1 MFRKILIANRGEIAC
16 RVIKTARR
24 LGIATVSVYSDA
36 DTQSLHRWSADES
49 IRIGP
54 APASK
59 SYLDPCAVIA
69 ACEATG
75 ADAVHPGYGFL
86 SENVAFAQS
95 LSERG
100 ITFIG
105 PNTHAI
111 AIMGDKIESKKA
123 AEIADVNVVPGFVD
137 VVRDANDAVRVANEI
152 GYPVMLKAS
161 AGGGGKGMRVVSDDG
176 ECRQGFIQASH
187 EALGGFGDDRLFV
200 EKFIEHPR
208 HIEIQILADQYG
220 NVVSLGE
227 RECSIQRR
235 HQKIIE
241 EAPSPFIDEQIRERM
256 SSQAIQLAK
265 SVNYVSAGTVEFIVD
280 KQRNFYFLEMNTR
293 LQVEHPVTE
302 FITRIDLVEE
312 MIRVSAG
319 EALSFEQ
326 SDIGINGHSI
336 ECRLYAEDPSRDFLP
351 STGRVNSYLV
361 PEENEVVRI
370 DSGIK
375 EGSDISIYYDPMLAK
390 AISFGA
396 SRDDAIDNML
406 SVLDRCYIEGV
417 VHNVRFLS
425 ALLSHQRFRDGDL
438 TTTLIA
444 EEYPDGFTNGPIDNV
459 DIELLVAVAA
469 YAHVKTEGRINGL
482 APQRTIKK
490 VAVLSDRQIPLK
502 LMAEPEGYLVSIGDK
517 DLLIE
522 SQWCVGDILFFAVVG
537 GHSVCIQI
545 QRIINGYRITHSG
558 CQIDVHLYA
567 PRVAELSQY
576 MVEKESPDLSAF
588 LLSPMPGLLVSIN
601 VKVGQKVKATEELV
615 VVEAMKM
622 ENTLRADRDVVV
634 DEILVEAGDSVT
646 VNQPLLLFRRE

>member
-1 MFRKILIANRGEIAC
+1 
-16 RVIKTARR
+16 
-24 LGIATVSVYSDA
+24 
-36 DTQSLHRWSADES
+36 
-49 IRIGP
+49 
-54 APASK
+54 
-59 SYLDPCAVIA
+59 
-69 ACEATG
+69 
-75 ADAVHPGYGFL
+75 
-86 SENVAFAQS
+86 
-95 LSERG
+95 
-100 ITFIG
+100 
-105 PNTHAI
+105 
-111 AIMGDKIESKKA
+111 
-123 AEIADVNVVPGFVD
+123 
-137 VVRDANDAVRVANEI
+137 
-152 GYPVMLKAS
+152 
-161 AGGGGKGMRVVSDDG
+161 
-176 ECRQGFIQASH
+176 
-187 EALGGFGDDRLFV
+187 
-200 EKFIEHPR
+200 
-208 HIEIQILADQYG
+208 
-220 NVVSLGE
+220 
-227 RECSIQRR
+227 
-235 HQKIIE
+235 
-241 EAPSPFIDEQIRERM
+241 
-256 SSQAIQLAK
+256 
-265 SVNYVSAGTVEFIVD
+265 TVEFIVD

-545 QRIINGYRITHSG
+545 QRIING
-558 CQIDVHLYA
+558 
-567 PRVAELSQY
+567 
-576 MVEKESPDLSAF
+576 
-588 LLSPMPGLLVSIN
+588 
-601 VKVGQKVKATEELV
+601 
-615 VVEAMKM
+615 
-622 ENTLRADRDVVV
+622 
-634 DEILVEAGDSVT
+634 
-646 VNQPLLLFRRE
+646 